1 MSAGVEIAWAG
12 GSTPAATPPL
22 PAIWAARWAA
32 AGAAPALVV
41 DRVAHTYDELDH
53 RTRTAAGRLA
63 GVGLGRG
70 DRLLWSAGPSLD
82 AITVALAALR
92 IGAVLVPFSPALTE
106 REVGV
111 LAGDAR
117 PRAAVVD
124 REGAARSVAG
134 AAPAT
139 LLLGPDLL
147 PLADAR
153 PRGLRSVPPVGAAEG
168 AGAVLDSVAPG
179 DPAMIVYTS
188 GTTGRPKG
196 AVLSHRNLAA
206 GVAAVA
212 SAWQWTGGDR
222 LVLALPLFHVH
233 GLCIGLLG
241 TLATGA
247 SAVALDRFEAATVLD
262 AAADERGS
270 LFFGVPTMYH
280 RLVASGRAAELG
292 RLRLCVAGS
301 APLPAT
307 LWSEVRRVAGI
318 EVLER
323 YGMSETLLTLA
334 NPYDGERRPGTV
346 GLPLPG
352 VSARLDDGEL
362 LVAGPSVFGGYW
374 GRPAADA
381 ECFVDG
387 WFRTG
392 DLAAVSADGYYTILG
407 RRGDVIITGGHNVY
421 PAEVEDALLGHPS
434 VGEVAVAGRPSEEW
448 GEAVTAWVVPAAA
461 VSEQELLAFAAGRLA
476 PYKRPRR
483 VHFVDSLPKNAM
495 GKVQRDRLD

>member
-1 MSAGVEIAWAG
+1 M
-12 GSTPAATPPL
+12 PASTPPL
-22 PAIWAARWAA
+22 PWIWAACWTA

-41 DRVAHTYDELDH
+41 DGVAHSYDELDH
-53 RTRTAAGRLA
+53 RTRTTAGRLA
-63 GVGLGRG
+63 GAGVGRG
-70 DRLLWSAGPSLD
+70 DRLLWSAGSSLE
-82 AITVALAALR
+82 AITVALATLWM
-92 IGAVLVPFSPALTE
+92 GAVLVPFSPALTE
-106 REVGV
+106 REVGM

-117 PRAAVVD
+117 PKVAVVD
-124 REGAARSVAG
+124 REEAGRSVTA
-134 AAPAT
+134 AAPSA
-139 LLLGPDLL
+139 LLLGPDLH
-147 PLADAR
+147 PLSDAGPPRSGR
-153 PRGLRSVPPVGAAEG
+153 PPPVGAGEVPG
-168 AGAVLDSVAPG
+168 VVLGPVAPS

-196 AVLSHRNLAA
+196 AVLSHGNLAA

-212 SAWQWTGGDR
+212 SAWRWTGDDR

-241 TLATGA
+241 TVSTGA
-247 SAVALDRFEAATVLD
+247 SAVVLARFEAGSVLD
-262 AAADERGS
+262 AAGHERGS

-292 RLRLCVAGS
+292 ALRLCVAGS

-307 LWSEVRRVAGI
+307 LWSEVRRVAGV

-352 VSARLDDGEL
+352 VSVRLDDGEL

-374 GRPAADA
+374 ERPAADA

-392 DLAAVSADGYYTILG
+392 DLAAVSADGYHTILG
-407 RRGDVIITGGHNVY
+407 RRGDTIITGGHNVY
-421 PAEVEDALLGHPS
+421 PAEVEDALLAHPS

-461 VSEQELLAFAAGRLA
+461 VSEEELLAFAAGSLA

-483 VHFVDSLPKNAM
+483 VHFVDTLPKNAM
-495 GKVQRDRLD
+495 GKVLRDRLG